1 MFLMWLIILIRFIR
15 GIRVIWE
22 RWGKELYFMEGRL
35 IFRF

>member
-22 RWGKELYFMEGRL
+22 KRGVENM
-35 IFRF
+35 RFIGIKNSL